1 MVKWTPSSDPTD
13 LTPRPAFGVGHHH
26 HPPPPHVTTY
36 EGLAHISAQVEEVKM
51 ELAEIKAILAKIGA
65 LSEG

>member
-1 MVKWTPSSDPTD
+1 MVKWTPAPNPTD
-13 LTPRPAFGVGHHH
+13 PPRPAFGVGHHH

-36 EGLAHISAQVEEVKM
+36 EGLAHISAQVEELQT

-65 LSEG
+65 SSEG